1 MPEQHWSLVVHS
13 DWSLRQASFS
23 WRWPAPRRAS
33 AVEIPAMPRAPATIP
48 TIPPRREVVTAK
60 RRVIVSNDHPS
71 MEKLFVAC
79 DAAER
84 APAFG
89 EV

>member
-1 MPEQHWSLVVHS
+1 
-13 DWSLRQASFS
+13 
-23 WRWPAPRRAS
+23 
-33 AVEIPAMPRAPATIP
+33 
-48 TIPPRREVVTAK
+48 
-60 RRVIVSNDHPS
+60 VIVSNDHPS